1 MHVCMKKSMK
11 IFDQIVAEA
20 IYKSWLLNLQEVDLR
35 NFMQL
40 A

>member
-1 MHVCMKKSMK
+1 MHICMKKSMK
-11 IFDQIVAEA
+11 LFDQIASEA
-20 IYKSWLLNLQEVDLR
+20 IDVSQVLNLQEVHLR

>member
-1 MHVCMKKSMK
+1 MHVGMKKNMK
-11 IFDQIVAEA
+11 LFDQFFSETVDISQV
-20 IYKSWLLNLQEVDLR
+20 LNLQEVNLR